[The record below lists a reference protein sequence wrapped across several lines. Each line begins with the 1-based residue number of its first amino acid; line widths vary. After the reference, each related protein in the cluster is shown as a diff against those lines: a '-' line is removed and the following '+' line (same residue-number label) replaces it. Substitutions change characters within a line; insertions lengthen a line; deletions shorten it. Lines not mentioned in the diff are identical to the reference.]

1 MADIKIR
8 VGATVNADMGAVVF
22 EPFVKAAE
30 RAKTK
35 IRAAMNV
42 GPEATKDANA
52 AAQKAVAFRMDL
64 DKRAFAAHL
73 QRSRDAAKQ
82 DAMARIAA
90 SKNATAIETAQIKA
104 RTAAEVASIK
114 ARVAA
119 ERDALKMVENLRR
132 DSDRQRAREAKAIA
146 SASGGRNET
155 VAASGRLL
163 RGAAGTAANIA
174 GRAAGIAGDIMRG
187 AGVNFDLGA
196 AVGKA
201 TSRETAAIDLV
212 NSTTQGDKSASQ
224 RMAEAKALQGLVGK
238 VGQETAIDPGKLLTG
253 MQQFASITG
262 DLDAA
267 KASMKDLAV
276 LASGTGSSFD
286 EIMLGAGKLNA
297 QLEGTAAEKAPKV
310 LAIMRALSAQGQL
323 GAIEMKDQAKYM
335 GILAAQAGAY
345 KGDLSKNVIMLG
357 AMSQIVMQKGG
368 VGSAAQAFTSLRA
381 FTSTFNKSA
390 RRKELA
396 AAGVRFEG
404 DTGLN
409 DVESIITQSIKSSLG
424 KDGKVDRNKLF
435 GKEFADVRAQA
446 PLVAGLKAFND
457 AGGGAKGYAAIAE
470 MFKPLRE
477 AMMKESQIKE
487 AHDSKMQS
495 TAAKAEVMQQKM
507 DQAVAAMADKVIPQ
521 MLELAPQM
529 LKLTQAFT
537 GVIEW
542 AQANPFKAVAAA
554 ISASILKAGI
564 AEAIQTA
571 AQRAIL
577 GGGGG
582 GPAIPGVGGAGA
594 GAGGAGVLGAM
605 ATGAAAFAVAAAAI
619 YGASELFS
627 AGVTKFNEWEIKTG
641 RRFDDEK
648 NDGKARDPKTGKL
661 LKPLPG
667 EENLQGPENEWLRTG
682 KVNKEHFTDITPTGP
697 NVLQR
702 DDVPQA
708 PADWAAQYRNPDDTS
723 AAADA
728 IAKSMPK
735 ADEIGAAAGNAIKGA
750 TLNVVVTN
758 MPGDGGPFVTGAG
771 RTGP

>member
-1 MADIKIR
+1 MADLKIR
-8 VGATVNADMGAVVF
+8 IGASVNADMGAVVF
-22 EPFVKAAE
+22 EPLVKAAQ
-30 RAKTK
+30 RARGQ
-35 IRAAMNV
+35 IRKAMDV
-42 GPEATKDANA
+42 GPEVAKDQNT

-64 DKRAFAAHL
+64 DKKAFAAHL
-73 QRSRDAAKQ
+73 QRSRDAAKM
-82 DAMARIAA
+82 DAAARIAA
-90 SKNATAIETAQIKA
+90 DKNATAVQIANIKTRAQ
-104 RTAAEVASIK
+104 
-114 ARVAA
+114 A
-119 ERDALKMVENLRR
+119 ERDAMRMVDQLRR
-132 DSDRQRAREAKAIA
+132 DQAQQRQREAKAERVA
-146 SASGGRNET
+146 AAQPSAL
-155 VAASGRLL
+155 VAASGRFLK
-163 RGAAGTAANIA
+163 GAASNAIGMA
-174 GRAAGIAGDIMRG
+174 GRAAGVAADIARG
-187 AGVNFDLGA
+187 AGVNFDIGS
-196 AVGKA
+196 AVAKA
-201 TSRETAAIDLV
+201 THRETAAIDLI
-212 NSTTQGDKSASQ
+212 NSTTQGDKTASQ
-224 RMAEAKALQGLVGK
+224 RMAEAKLLQAQAAK

-262 DLDAA
+262 DLEAA

-396 AAGVRFEG
+396 AAGVKFEG

-409 DVESIITQSIKSSLG
+409 DVETIIKASIKSSVG
-424 KDGKVDRNKLF
+424 KDGKIDRNKLF

-446 PLVAGLKAFND
+446 PLIAGLKAYNE
-457 AGGGAKGYAAIAE
+457 AGGGQKGLDAISE

-487 AHDSKMQS
+487 AHDTKMQS
-495 TAAKAEVMQQKM
+495 TAAKAEVFQQKL
-507 DQAVAAMADKVIPQ
+507 DRAVGDMADKVIPQ
-521 MLELAPQM
+521 LLVLAPEI
-529 LKLTQAFT
+529 LKVTQAFT
-537 GVIEW
+537 GMIEW
-542 AQANPFKAVAAA
+542 ATANPFKAVAAA
-554 ISASILKAGI
+554 LSASILKAGI
-564 AEAIQTA
+564 AEAIQMA
-571 AQRAIL
+571 AQKAIM

-582 GPAIPGVGGAGA
+582 NIPGLGGGAGA
-594 GAGGAGVLGAM
+594 GATGAGGALGAIAVG
-605 ATGAAAFAVAAAAI
+605 ATAFALAAAAI
-619 YGASELFS
+619 YGASEVFS

-661 LKPLPG
+661 LNPTPG
-667 EENLQGPENEWLRTG
+667 EENLAGPVGDFLRDG
-682 KVNKEHFTDITPTGP
+682 VVKKPEYQDITPVGP
-697 NVLQR
+697 NGISLEQ
-702 DDVPQA
+702 PETTK
-708 PADWAAQYRNPDDTS
+708 DWAATFRNPDDV
-723 AAADA
+723 AAQADA
-728 IAKSMPK
+728 LAAKMPK
-735 ADEIGAAAGNAIKGA
+735 ADDIGAAVAAGMKGG
-750 TLNVVVTN
+750 TLQVNVVN
-758 MPGDGGPFVTGAG
+758 MPSPGAPGVNPLG